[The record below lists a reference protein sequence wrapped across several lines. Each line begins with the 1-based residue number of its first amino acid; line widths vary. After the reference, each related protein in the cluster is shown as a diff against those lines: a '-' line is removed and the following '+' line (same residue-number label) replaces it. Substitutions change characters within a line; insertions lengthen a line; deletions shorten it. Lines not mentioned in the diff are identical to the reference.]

1 MFRSRSALSIRSRLI
16 FSFLS
21 VIALLL
27 VLAVGSLALVR
38 GAYGELLAFQRDQEE
53 INALALE
60 MEAANVE
67 LANFLSSGTDS
78 YLERSA
84 AAIERFGALCRGLRG
99 RIDLE
104 FRFPLMDLERMAETY
119 REQSLRLVFD
129 YRAGMET
136 IYVNR
141 SRADLA
147 RLKGYIA
154 TDCGKLLASY
164 LSRARERV
172 AASRRAIER
181 NENAAYL
188 AALVVGI
195 AAVLFALRTADKIAA
210 PLHRLAGAATAFAGG
225 NLSVAPVEYR
235 GEDEIGGLVRSFNRM
250 TAEIRDLI
258 NDVKGKAALEIRLHE
273 QELRAAEAEASLR
286 KTELELL
293 QAQINP
299 HFLFNALSAASALSR
314 AEEAPNTR
322 IAVESIAQIMRYTL
336 ASREGPS
343 TVGKEWETVRSYLYL
358 QGVRFGRRLSWSAE
372 ADADCLGAE
381 IPPFSVQPF
390 VENAVIHGIEPR
402 ERGGTVEV
410 RARRGADGRIA
421 ITVKDDGA
429 GMDERTLAE
438 INAPG
443 AETIRTHFG
452 VGNVSR
458 RLELIYGVPVVRVE
472 SESGAGTTV
481 TIRLPPE
488 TA

>member
-1 MFRSRSALSIRSRLI
+1 MFRSRNSLSIRSRLI
-16 FSFLS
+16 VSFLS

-60 MEAANVE
+60 METANV
-67 LANFLSSGTDS
+67 
-78 YLERSA
+78 
-84 AAIERFGALCRGLRG
+84 
-99 RIDLE
+99 
-104 FRFPLMDLERMAETY
+104 
-119 REQSLRLVFD
+119 
-129 YRAGMET
+129 
-136 IYVNR
+136 
-141 SRADLA
+141 
-147 RLKGYIA
+147 
-154 TDCGKLLASY
+154 
-164 LSRARERV
+164 
-172 AASRRAIER
+172 
-181 NENAAYL
+181 
-188 AALVVGI
+188 
-195 AAVLFALRTADKIAA
+195 
-210 PLHRLAGAATAFAGG
+210 
-225 NLSVAPVEYR
+225 
-235 GEDEIGGLVRSFNRM
+235 
-250 TAEIRDLI
+250 
-258 NDVKGKAALEIRLHE
+258 
-273 QELRAAEAEASLR
+273 
-286 KTELELL
+286 ELL

-336 ASREGPS
+336 SSREGPS

-358 QGVRFGRRLSWSAE
+358 QGVRFGRRLAWSAE
-372 ADADCLGAE
+372 ADEDCLGAE

-402 ERGGTVEV
+402 EGGGTVEV
-410 RARRGADGRIA
+410 RARRGADGGIE
-421 ITVKDDGA
+421 ITVKDDGT
-429 GMDERTLAE
+429 GMDAKTLAE

-443 AETIRTHFG
+443 AEAIRTHFG